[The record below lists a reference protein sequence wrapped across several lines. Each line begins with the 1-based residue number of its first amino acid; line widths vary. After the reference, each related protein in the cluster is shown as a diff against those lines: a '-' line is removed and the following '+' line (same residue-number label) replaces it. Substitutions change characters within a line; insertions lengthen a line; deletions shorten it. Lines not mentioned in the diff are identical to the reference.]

1 MKKAGHNTV
10 LIVWSYFTIQ
20 TKHHTHVHTLEHTEI
35 EQGLEGHTPKT
46 NGGYLLVCRVLSM
59 FYFISFDMYVVFVAG
74 RKYCFLVVTSHS
86 HITHFN
92 SLHSLSTLYI
102 FLIYDLLVYCLLFL
116 NLSLLFTL
124 ISSAPRICF
133 SRTGTQ

>member
-35 EQGLEGHTPKT
+35 ELGLEGHTPKT

-59 FYFISFDMYVVFVAG
+59 FYFISFDMYVVFVAR

-86 HITHFN
+86 HITYFN
-92 SLHSLSTLYI
+92 SLHSLSTLY
-102 FLIYDLLVYCLLFL
+102 FSYLWFACLLSTFPKFISL
-116 NLSLLFTL
+116 IQSYILSTQNLL
-124 ISSAPRICF
+124 
-133 SRTGTQ
+133 Q